1 MTTARGLVGLE
12 LASIGRRYGDNQV
25 LRDLDLTID
34 PGDFVAILGPSG
46 VGKSTLLRILA
57 GLEEPSSGTMTP
69 IGDVPAGG
77 PTARMMFQEDRLLPW
92 KSVLDNVAL
101 GTKGQRD
108 KAAELLAQVGLAGRE
123 KAWPAELSGGQRQR
137 VALARALMHRPDVLL
152 LDEPFG
158 ALDAITRRSF
168 QQWLEGVWMEDR
180 RTVVFVTHDVE
191 EALLLS
197 DRVVVLS
204 PRPARVVAEVPSTA
218 PRPRAPELVTDP
230 AFVTAKAEL
239 LRALDRPPAAPPR

>member
-137 VALARALMHRPDVLL
+137 VALARALMHRPDILL

-158 ALDAITRRSF
+158 ALDAITRVTM
-168 QQWLEGVWMEDR
+168 QQLLENILAEHP
-180 RTVVFVTHDVE
+180 RTVLLVTHDVE
-191 EALLLS
+191 EALVLA
-197 DRVVVLS
+197 DRVLLLT
-204 PRPARVVAEVPSTA
+204 PQGITRDLRVPQ
-218 PRPRAPELVTDP
+218 PRPRHRGDAQLAAWKE
-230 AFVTAKAEL
+230 EL
-239 LRALDRPPAAPPR
+239 LDGLLEADRAVHAATGS

>member
-12 LASIGRRYGDNQV
+12 LVSIGRRYGDNQV

-158 ALDAITRRSF
+158 ALDAITRVTM
-168 QQWLEGVWMEDR
+168 QQLLENILAEHP
-180 RTVVFVTHDVE
+180 RTVLLVTHDVE
-191 EALLLS
+191 EALVLA
-197 DRVVVLS
+197 DRVLLLT
-204 PRPARVVAEVPSTA
+204 PQGITRDLRVPQA
-218 PRPRAPELVTDP
+218 RPRHRGDAQLAEW
-230 AFVTAKAEL
+230 KEEL
-239 LRALDRPPAAPPR
+239 LDGLLEADRAVHAATGS